1 MFLLAQNIKVS
12 HTGRVPELLFCSN
25 EENKRESEKPV
36 YSLSKIAY
44 LGSGEKAQQPNTS
57 AVLSETAV

>member
-36 YSLSKIAY
+36 YSLS
-44 LGSGEKAQQPNTS
+44 GEKAQQLNTS